1 MKQEIA
7 TRITE
12 YLAQYPIPH
21 IWESTKITPYTVFK
35 NYQPKKQKGLRLTA
49 FGWELMRPHFRYWS
63 YQCPVGWS
71 PKPGHL
77 IGLEKHLDWP
87 YYHGAGYFRI
97 FGENDAMEIRL
108 VNDDIILW
116 LDGLSRRAQGKG

>member
-1 MKQEIA
+1 MNKA
-7 TRITE
+7 LPTRIVE
-12 YLAQYPIPH
+12 YLAQHPVPS
-21 IWESTKITPYTVFK
+21 IWENSKITEYTVFK
-35 NYQPKKQKGLRLTA
+35 NYQPGRHKGLRLTQ

-63 YQCPVGWS
+63 YQCTPGWS

-77 IGLEKHLDWP
+77 IGLEQHLDWP

-97 FGENDAMEIRL
+97 FGEQDAMEIRL
-108 VNDDIILW
+108 VNDDVVLW